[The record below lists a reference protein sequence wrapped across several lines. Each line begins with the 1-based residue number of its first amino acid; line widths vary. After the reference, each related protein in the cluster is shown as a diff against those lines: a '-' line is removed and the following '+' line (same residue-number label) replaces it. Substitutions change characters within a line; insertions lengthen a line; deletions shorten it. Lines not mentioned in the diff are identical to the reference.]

1 MGKGDGVKKAW
12 GALMM
17 FFLCFLSYTPLAVGI
32 EAMADNATTTNAV
45 WTFMD
50 SFFGLFW
57 TIFVIFWFML
67 ALYFIIGE
75 V

>member
-32 EAMADNATTTNAV
+32 EEMAENATTTNAI
-45 WTFMD
+45 WLFMD
-50 SFFGLFW
+50 SFFSLFW
-57 TIFVIFWFML
+57 TIFIVFWIML

-75 V
+75 M

>member
-32 EAMADNATTTNAV
+32 EDMADNATTTNAI

-50 SFFGLFW
+50 SFFSLFW
-57 TIFVIFWFML
+57 TIFVIFWIML

-75 V
+75 M

>member
-32 EAMADNATTTNAV
+32 EDMAENATTTNAI

-50 SFFGLFW
+50 SFFSLFW
-57 TIFVIFWFML
+57 TIFIVFWIML

-75 V
+75 M

>member
-1 MGKGDGVKKAW
+1 MGKDSAKRAW

-17 FFLCFLSYTPLAVGI
+17 FFLCFFSYFPLTTNISAIV
-32 EAMADNATTTNAV
+32 DNATTTNAV

-57 TIFVIFWFML
+57 TILIIFWFML
-67 ALYFIIGE
+67 SLWFVIAEIS
-75 V
+75 

>member
-32 EAMADNATTTNAV
+32 HDTALNTNTTNTV
-45 WTFMD
+45 WVFMD

-57 TIFVIFWFML
+57 TIFIVFWIML
-67 ALYFIIGE
+67 ALYFIVGE
-75 V
+75 I